1 MGPAWNKHHLD
12 VFRVDTSGA
21 AGEHHVDAPLPATLR
36 DGCQPSVRLAE
47 GERLFCRRRIDTLGH
62 DAMAD
67 AIANAKGVFVIELA
81 AR

>member
-1 MGPAWNKHHLD
+1 
-12 VFRVDTSGA
+12 
-21 AGEHHVDAPLPATLR
+21 LR

-67 AIANAKGVFVIELA
+67 AMADAIANAKGVFVIELA